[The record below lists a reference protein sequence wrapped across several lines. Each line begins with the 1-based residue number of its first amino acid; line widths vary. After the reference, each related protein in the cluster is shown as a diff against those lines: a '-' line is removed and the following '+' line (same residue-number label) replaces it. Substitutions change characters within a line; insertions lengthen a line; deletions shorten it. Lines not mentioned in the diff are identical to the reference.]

1 MLDKH
6 LEQTLNEAF
15 QSARQDRHEFIT
27 VEHLLVALLENPH
40 ACEALKACGANL
52 EDLDVDLKHYI
63 TNNCGLLDDPEQ
75 DSQPTVAFNRV
86 LQRAALQMQAAGK
99 REVNGANVLTAMFA
113 ESHSFAVHTLRR
125 RGIRRLDVVNFIA
138 HGVQREESAEIG
150 IEEKAEKEE
159 ETPGPLELYTE
170 NLSRKT
176 REGHADPL
184 IGRGDELRRT
194 VQVLCRRQKNNPLF
208 IGEAGVGKTALAQ
221 GLASWILR
229 GQAVPEA
236 LEACEVYALDL
247 GALLAGTKYRGDFE
261 KRLKDVLNAL
271 KENGK
276 SILFIDEIHTIIGA
290 GAAASGFMDASNMLK
305 PVLGSAQFRC
315 IGATTYQEFRGIFE
329 KDHALTRRF
338 QKIDVPAP
346 DIEETV
352 RILQGLQP
360 RFEKFH
366 GVRYTRQALRSA
378 AVLTERHLHDKQL
391 PDKAIDVIDEAGAAQ
406 QLMPPTKRRKV
417 IGVREIEEVVSLT
430 ARIPSETVHT
440 SDRNLLKH
448 LERNL
453 KLTVF
458 GQDPAIETLARAI
471 KVARAGLGNPERP
484 IGGFLF
490 IGPTGVGKT
499 EVSRQLARCMDVELV
514 RYDMSEYMESHSA
527 SRLIGAPPGYVGY
540 KEGGLLTDAINKQP
554 HCVLLLDE
562 IEKAHTDIYNLLL
575 QVMDHGWLTDTSG
588 RRTDFRN
595 VVLIMTSNAGAER
608 ISRAS
613 IGFTE
618 QDHAADVMQEVQRI
632 FAPEF
637 RNRLDAI
644 VQFAPLE
651 PAAIRD
657 VVRKQLGE
665 LEARLLERRIM
676 LEITE
681 GAVEWFAEHGYD
693 RTMGARPMARLIREH
708 LHNPLSEE
716 MLFGR
721 LEKGGRAEI
730 TVADGQIGIRIVG
743 ALDSPAQTAEPVH

>member
-6 LEQTLNEAF
+6 LEQTLSEAF

-40 ACEALKACGANL
+40 AGEVLKACGADL
-52 EDLDVDLKHYI
+52 ADLDVDLKHYI
-63 TNNCGLLDDPEQ
+63 SNNCGFLEDPEQ

-113 ESHSFAVHTLRR
+113 ESHSFAVHALRR

-150 IEEKAEKEE
+150 IEEKVGEE
-159 ETPGPLELYTE
+159 EEAPGPLELYAE
-170 NLSRKT
+170 NLSRKAH
-176 REGHADPL
+176 EGCADPL

-261 KRLKDVLNAL
+261 KRLKDVLTAL

-352 RILQGLQP
+352 RILQGLQL

-391 PDKAIDVIDEAGAAQ
+391 PDKAIDIIDEAGAAQ
-406 QLMPPTKRRKV
+406 QLMPPTRRRKV
-417 IGVREIEEVVSLT
+417 IGVREIEEVVSLA

-458 GQDPAIETLARAI
+458 GQDPAIEALAKAI

-484 IGGFLF
+484 IGSFLF

-499 EVSRQLARCMDVELV
+499 EVSRQLARCMDVELI

-608 ISRAS
+608 VSRAS

-618 QDHAADVMQEVQRI
+618 QDHAADVMQEVQRT

-665 LEARLLERRIM
+665 LEARLLERRII
-676 LEITE
+676 LEIAE
-681 GAVEWFAEHGYD
+681 EAIEWFAEHGYD
-693 RTMGARPMARLIREH
+693 RAMGARPMARLIREH

-721 LEKGGRAEI
+721 LEKGGRAKI
-730 TVADGQIGIRIVG
+730 TVADGQIGIRIG
-743 ALDSPAQTAEPVH
+743 GTLDSPAQTVESVH